1 MEVMSLAALAVV
13 CGAVAIYLW
22 MSLGKLQDQLNGLK
36 SRAEKAEGEAGKATD
51 RAETLRKKLEKQGD
65 SNAYEERSLKEA
77 RTRASEAKEELQKT
91 RAALKRAEQQAEE
104 LSLKMRKAESQI
116 EELSVM
122 AQVRRPVQPVVVAPV
137 QAAEPVAP
145 PQPMVAEERADDPK
159 IALRR
164 AELEAEREARE
175 LERQKLKQE
184 RDTQRAQQ
192 DDVRLRELCDRLA
205 QERDRWRH
213 EALGR
218 ELDLRISRKMA
229 EHNRRAY
236 VMTMGALDLAEDEVY
251 RMKHGRERPEFSP
264 NRAAGF
270 APDLEAE
277 RTAGDRA
284 DAAARDDAAY
294 DAAPEVAEAPTEAPV
309 AHEAIVARE
318 DAIEAADAS
327 PAPGEVPET
336 TGDALP
342 PSATAD
348 A

>member
-1 MEVMSLAALAVV
+1 MEVISLAALAVV

-36 SRAEKAEGEAGKATD
+36 LRAEKAEGEAGKAES

-65 SNAYEERSLKEA
+65 SNATEERGLKEA
-77 RTRASEAKEELQKT
+77 RARATEAKEELQRT

-104 LSLKMRKAESQI
+104 LALKMRKAESQI
-116 EELSVM
+116 DELSAM
-122 AQVRRPVQPVVVAPV
+122 AQVRRPQQAPVVQAPVEAIAQPIAQPV
-137 QAAEPVAP
+137 
-145 PQPMVAEERADDPK
+145 VAEERADDPR

-164 AELEAEREARE
+164 AELDAEREARE
-175 LERQKLKQE
+175 LERQRLKQE
-184 RDTQRAQQ
+184 RDAQRAQQ
-192 DDVRLRELCDRLA
+192 DEVRLRELCEKLA

-236 VMTMGALDLAEDEVY
+236 VMTMGALDLAEDELY
-251 RMKHGRERPEFSP
+251 RIKHGRERPEFSP

-277 RTAGDRA
+277 RTAGERA
-284 DAAARDDAAY
+284 EVAARDDSAF
-294 DAAPEVAEAPTEAPV
+294 DAAPEVAGVHAEPEAAAAPLANAEAPV
-309 AHEAIVARE
+309 AAAEEPAQAAEA
-318 DAIEAADAS
+318 
-327 PAPGEVPET
+327 PET

-342 PSATAD
+342 PSATAE